1 LQKKTQKITLH
12 HNALIYNFDF
22 LKVLLN
28 FLFLFFE
35 KYLGKKYVSIIYLH
49 MLTENLPKIP
59 NKFYCEN
66 CNFNTSR
73 KSHYEKHL
81 LTQKHKYLQNNDAV
95 ATKKKYVCDCGK
107 EYNYRQSLYNHRKTC
122 KGEKKEN
129 IIIQSENKDEM
140 KELVFKLIS
149 ENQELKNTVLQ
160 ENKELRKQ
168 ISELIP
174 KVGNTINSNNKQKFN
189 INVFLNEKCK
199 DALSMDE
206 FIDKI
211 EVSMKNLLTTK
222 EKGQVYGISNIIME
236 NMNKLS
242 FYERP
247 LHCTDK
253 KRETLYVK
261 NNEWE
266 KDDNKEHINKA
277 LKKVESKQLKNLN
290 VWLEE
295 HPNYMNNSV
304 EQEEFAKLM
313 SECGKSIDDGREKII
328 KKLCDNVYIE
338 KVE

>member
-1 LQKKTQKITLH
+1 MVNILVQESSKKFHCKKCNYFTSRRSQYDRHLLTDKHKKIINDNNLEQKVPNEFICQC
-12 HNALIYNFDF
+12 
-22 LKVLLN
+22 
-28 FLFLFFE
+28 
-35 KYLGKKYVSIIYLH
+35 GKKYNYLSG
-49 MLTENLPKIP
+49 L
-59 NKFYCEN
+59 
-66 CNFNTSR
+66 SR
-73 KSHYEKHL
+73 
-81 LTQKHKYLQNNDAV
+81 
-95 ATKKKYVCDCGK
+95 
-107 EYNYRQSLYNHRKTC
+107 HRKTC
-122 KGEKKEN
+122 KGEKKETT
-129 IIIQSENKDEM
+129 IIENEENVDYKSMFFEIIKKNNEFQDLLMKQS
-140 KELVFKLIS
+140 
-149 ENQELKNTVLQ
+149 
-160 ENKELRKQ
+160 KQ

-174 KVGNTINSNNKQKFN
+174 KVGNNNNNTINNKNKFN

-199 DALSMDE
+199 DALSLDE

-222 EKGQVYGISNIIME
+222 EKGQVNGISNIIME

-242 FYERP
+242 LYERP

-295 HPNYMNNSV
+295 HPNYMNNPI
-304 EQEEFAKLM
+304 EQEEFAQLM
-313 SECGKSIDDGREKII
+313 SECGKSIEDGREKII

-338 KVE
+338 KVDE

>member
-1 LQKKTQKITLH
+1 MSTKHKRLTEDLQK
-12 HNALIYNFDF
+12 NAEKCLIEY
-22 LKVLLN
+22 KC
-28 FLFLFFE
+28 
-35 KYLGKKYVSIIYLH
+35 K
-49 MLTENLPKIP
+49 
-59 NKFYCEN
+59 
-66 CNFNTSR
+66 
-73 KSHYEKHL
+73 
-81 LTQKHKYLQNNDAV
+81 
-95 ATKKKYVCDCGK
+95 CGK
-107 EYNYRQSLYNHRKTC
+107 NYQHRQSLYNHKKKC
-122 KGEKKEN
+122 NFIDKEKDDNSKEE
-129 IIIQSENKDEM
+129 IINNEIDNNFLVNKHENDLDYKSMFLEM
-140 KELVFKLIS
+140 I
-149 ENQELKNTVLQ
+149 N
-160 ENKELRKQ
+160 ENKELRKT
-168 ISELIP
+168 ITELIP

-199 DALSMDE
+199 DAISMDE

-242 FYERP
+242 LYERP

-295 HPNYMNNSV
+295 HPNYMNNPI
-304 EQEEFAKLM
+304 EQEEFAQLM
-313 SECGKSIDDGREKII
+313 SECGKSIEDGREKII

-338 KVE
+338 KVEDEAL

>member
-1 LQKKTQKITLH
+1 MVNILVQESSKNFCCKK
-12 HNALIYNFDF
+12 
-22 LKVLLN
+22 
-28 FLFLFFE
+28 
-35 KYLGKKYVSIIYLH
+35 
-49 MLTENLPKIP
+49 
-59 NKFYCEN
+59 
-66 CNFNTSR
+66 CNYYTSR
-73 KSHYEKHL
+73 KSQYDRHL
-81 LTQKHKYLQNNDAV
+81 LTLKHEKITNDNNLEQKVPNEFICECG
-95 ATKKKYVCDCGK
+95 KKY
-107 EYNYRQSLYNHRKTC
+107 NYLSGLSRHRKTC
-122 KGEKKEN
+122 KGEKKEID
-129 IIIQSENKDEM
+129 IIENEENVDYKSMFFEIIKKNNEFQDLLMKQS
-140 KELVFKLIS
+140 
-149 ENQELKNTVLQ
+149 Q
-160 ENKELRKQ
+160 Q

-199 DALSMDE
+199 DAISMDE

-242 FYERP
+242 LYERP

-266 KDDNKEHINKA
+266 KDDNKQHINKA

-295 HPNYMNNSV
+295 HPNYMNNSL

-338 KVE
+338 KVEDEAL

>member
-1 LQKKTQKITLH
+1 MITEKEQKSS
-12 HNALIYNFDF
+12 NDF
-22 LKVLLN
+22 CCK
-28 FLFLFFE
+28 
-35 KYLGKKYVSIIYLH
+35 
-49 MLTENLPKIP
+49 
-59 NKFYCEN
+59 N
-66 CNFNTSR
+66 CNYNTSR
-73 KSHYEKHL
+73 KSQYERHL
-81 LTQKHKYLQNNDAV
+81 TTDKHKRLQNNDKSGV
-95 ATKKKYVCDCGK
+95 ENKKYICECGR
-107 EYNYRQSLYNHRKTC
+107 EYKYRQGLYNHRKTC
-122 KGEKKEN
+122 KGEKKEK
-129 IIIQSENKDEM
+129 IKIQGENKDEM
-140 KELVFKLIS
+140 KQLVFKLIS

-199 DALSMDE
+199 DAISMDE

-242 FYERP
+242 LYERP

-266 KDDNKEHINKA
+266 KDDSKEHINKA

-295 HPNYMNNSV
+295 HPNYMNNSL

-338 KVE
+338 KVEDEAL

>member
-1 LQKKTQKITLH
+1 MTNNDFFVQKIP
-12 HNALIYNFDF
+12 
-22 LKVLLN
+22 LN
-28 FLFLFFE
+28 FCCEKCNYNTSVKKDFNKHLMTLKHKNRENSDQENNLSQSKLFICNC
-35 KYLGKKYVSIIYLH
+35 GKKYKYKQGLSLH
-49 MLTENLPKIP
+49 
-59 NKFYCEN
+59 
-66 CNFNTSR
+66 
-73 KSHYEKHL
+73 
-81 LTQKHKYLQNNDAV
+81 
-95 ATKKKYVCDCGK
+95 KKKC
-107 EYNYRQSLYNHRKTC
+107 E
-122 KGEKKEN
+122 GEKKEEN
-129 IIIQSENKDEM
+129 TIIESDNKDTM
-140 KELVFKLIS
+140 KDLVFKLIN
-149 ENQELKNTVLQ
+149 ENQEL
-160 ENKELRKQ
+160 RKT
-168 ISELIP
+168 ITEMIP
-174 KVGNTINSNNKQKFN
+174 KMGNNNNNLKQKFN

-211 EVSMKNLLTTK
+211 EISMKNLLTTK
-222 EKGQVYGISNIIME
+222 EKGQTQGISNIIME

-242 FYERP
+242 LYERP

-266 KDDNKEHINKA
+266 KDDSKEHINKA

-295 HPNYMNNSV
+295 HPNYMNNPI

-338 KVE
+338 KVEDEAL

>member
-1 LQKKTQKITLH
+1 MITENTQK
-12 HNALIYNFDF
+12 NS
-22 LKVLLN
+22 LK
-28 FLFLFFE
+28 FE
-35 KYLGKKYVSIIYLH
+35 CI
-49 MLTENLPKIP
+49 
-59 NKFYCEN
+59 N
-66 CNFNTSR
+66 CNFKTCKKNDYKR
-73 KSHYEKHL
+73 HL
-81 LTQKHKYLQNNDAV
+81 LTDKHKRLQNNDKSGV
-95 ATKKKYVCDCGK
+95 ENKKYICDCGR
-107 EYNYRQSLYNHRKTC
+107 EYKYRQGLYNHRKSC
-122 KGEKKEN
+122 KGEKKQIN
-129 IIIQSENKDEM
+129 IIENEENLDYKSMFLEM
-140 KELVFKLIS
+140 I
-149 ENQELKNTVLQ
+149 N

-199 DALSMDE
+199 DAISMDE

-242 FYERP
+242 LYERP

-266 KDDNKEHINKA
+266 KDDSKTHINKA

-290 VWLEE
+290 VWLET
-295 HPNYMNNSV
+295 HPNYMNNPV
-304 EQEEFAKLM
+304 EQEEFAQLM

-338 KVE
+338 KVDDEAL

>member
-1 LQKKTQKITLH
+1 MVNILVQESSKK
-12 HNALIYNFDF
+12 FCC
-22 LKVLLN
+22 
-28 FLFLFFE
+28 
-35 KYLGKKYVSIIYLH
+35 KK
-49 MLTENLPKIP
+49 
-59 NKFYCEN
+59 
-66 CNFNTSR
+66 CNYITSR
-73 KSHYEKHL
+73 KSQYDRHL
-81 LTQKHKYLQNNDAV
+81 LTLRHEKIINDNNLEQKVPNEFICECG
-95 ATKKKYVCDCGK
+95 KKY
-107 EYNYRQSLYNHRKTC
+107 NYLSGLSRHRKSC
-122 KGEKKEN
+122 KGEKKETA
-129 IIIQSENKDEM
+129 IIHNEENVDYKSMFLEM
-140 KELVFKLIS
+140 I
-149 ENQELKNTVLQ
+149 N

-199 DALSMDE
+199 DALSLDE

-242 FYERP
+242 LYERP

-266 KDDNKEHINKA
+266 KDDSKEHINKA

-295 HPNYMNNSV
+295 HPNYMNNSL

-313 SECGKSIDDGREKII
+313 SECGKSIDEGREKII

-338 KVE
+338 KVDDEAL

>member
-1 LQKKTQKITLH
+1 
-12 HNALIYNFDF
+12 
-22 LKVLLN
+22 
-28 FLFLFFE
+28 
-35 KYLGKKYVSIIYLH
+35 
-49 MLTENLPKIP
+49 MLTENFPKIP
-59 NKFYCEN
+59 NFFSCEK
-66 CNFNTSR
+66 CSFNTCR

-81 LTQKHKYLQNNDAV
+81 LTQKHKYLQNNDVV

-122 KGEKKEN
+122 KGEKKETA
-129 IIIQSENKDEM
+129 IIENEENVDYKSMFFEIIKKNNEFQDLLMKQS
-140 KELVFKLIS
+140 
-149 ENQELKNTVLQ
+149 Q
-160 ENKELRKQ
+160 Q

-174 KVGNTINSNNKQKFN
+174 KVGNNNNNTINNKNKFN

-199 DALSMDE
+199 HAISIDE

-242 FYERP
+242 LYERP

-266 KDDNKEHINKA
+266 KDDSKEHINKA

-290 VWLEE
+290 VWLET
-295 HPNYMNNSV
+295 HPNYMNNSL

-338 KVE
+338 KVHDEAL

>member
-1 LQKKTQKITLH
+1 MTCEKNAKKCIKFNCKI
-12 HNALIYNFDF
+12 
-22 LKVLLN
+22 
-28 FLFLFFE
+28 
-35 KYLGKKYVSIIYLH
+35 
-49 MLTENLPKIP
+49 
-59 NKFYCEN
+59 
-66 CNFNTSR
+66 CNFNTSNKYNYNKHIMSAKHER
-73 KSHYEKHL
+73 LTGDLQKNAEKCL
-81 LTQKHKYLQNNDAV
+81 IEYK
-95 ATKKKYVCDCGK
+95 CECGK
-107 EYNYRQSLYNHRKTC
+107 NYQHRQSLYNHKKKC
-122 KGEKKEN
+122 DFIDKEKDDNSKEE
-129 IIIQSENKDEM
+129 IINNELDNNFLVNKEENVDYKSMFLEM
-140 KELVFKLIS
+140 I
-149 ENQELKNTVLQ
+149 N
-160 ENKELRKQ
+160 ENKELRKT
-168 ISELIP
+168 ITEMIP
-174 KVGNTINSNNKQKFN
+174 NMGNNNNNTINSNNKQKFN

-199 DALSMDE
+199 DAISMDE

-242 FYERP
+242 LYERP

-266 KDDNKEHINKA
+266 KDDSKEHINKA

-290 VWLEE
+290 VWLET
-295 HPNYMNNSV
+295 HPNYMNNSL

-338 KVE
+338 KVD